1 MPSPSPG
8 DLPHLG
14 IEHKSP
20 VLAGGF
26 LTTEPPG
33 KPSRDNPSRVIYI
46 GHVPLLVR
54 VSVHPSHRLDY
65 YMSRALLVTRATK
78 VNKDPDH

>member
-1 MPSPSPG
+1 MC
-8 DLPHLG
+8 DLPSSR
-14 IEHKSP
+14 IEP
-20 VLAGGF
+20 VPPALAGKF
-26 LTTEPPG
+26 FTTEPPG